1 MMHDIAGIIWLFIL
15 LLGNAFFVAAEFAV
29 ISVKRA
35 QLEPK
40 AAAGS
45 ALAKRALWCLDHVN
59 LMLATTQLGITICS
73 LLILNVSE
81 PAIHHLLSYPLSAI
95 GLTDAVTEVTAFVI
109 TLVLVSFLHVVFGEM
124 VPKNISFSQP
134 GHSAMVLSTP
144 LLAIS
149 RVFRPIVF
157 SLNWLANHFV
167 RLIGITPRDSA
178 NSAFTLEQVATIVDE
193 STEQGTLDDATG
205 ALRGAF
211 EFTERTA
218 GDIAVPLSDLRLMP
232 ADASASDV
240 EAAVAKYGYSRYP
253 VATTTGAAPI
263 GYIHLKDVLDIG
275 EDEWEKPLPSNR
287 IRPLLQIA
295 AAAEAEDALALMQR
309 SGTHLA
315 SVTDATGKAQGVLF
329 LEDIIEVLV
338 GEVHDAT
345 TRE

>member
-1 MMHDIAGIIWLFIL
+1 MHDIAGIIWLFVL

-40 AAAGS
+40 AAEGS

-81 PAIHHLLSYPLSAI
+81 PAIHHLLSYPLSGI
-95 GLTDAVTEVTAFVI
+95 GLSDAVTEVAAFII
-109 TLVLVSFLHVVFGEM
+109 TLLLVSFLHVVFGEM

-134 GHSAMVLSTP
+134 GRSAMLLSTP
-144 LLAIS
+144 LLGIS

-157 SLNWLANHFV
+157 SLNWLASHVV
-167 RLIGITPRDSA
+167 RLVGITPRDSA

-193 STEQGTLDDATG
+193 STEEGTLEDVTG
-205 ALRGAF
+205 TLRGAF

-218 GDIAVPLSDLRLMP
+218 GDISVPLSELQLLP
-232 ADASASDV
+232 VNASAADV
-240 EAAVAKYGYSRYP
+240 EAAVAKFGYSRYP
-253 VATTTGAAPI
+253 VATVDGSAPT
-263 GYIHLKDVLDIG
+263 GYIHLKDVLDV
-275 EDEWEKPLPSNR
+275 DVAKLSQPLPAGS
-287 IRPLLQIA
+287 IRPLLQIKA
-295 AAAEAEDALALMQR
+295 EAEAEDALELMQR

-315 SVTDATGKAQGVLF
+315 AITDAQGASQGVLF

-345 TRE
+345 TRD